1 MDPHNSAALAS
12 PEALEYWKSPDM
24 YIGGAEHAVLH
35 LLYSRFWHKVLY
47 DEGIVKTKEP
57 FAKLFHQG
65 MLLGEDGQK
74 MSKSRGNVIS
84 PSVVIDRY
92 GADTLRLY
100 LMFLGPLEAMKPWS
114 SKGIEGVYRFLKK
127 VWRESIGRD
136 GSLNSKIQD
145 GIEDRKETEKLLNET
160 IKKVTEDTEN
170 IRLNTAISSMMIFAN
185 HMQSSESISLSAAKR
200 FLQLLAPYA
209 PHIAEELW
217 NRMGETE
224 SITLAPW
231 PTVDESKLVSDEVKI
246 IFQVNGKMR
255 GQTMVS
261 QSATQE
267 DILEIARQ
275 EPRVQAQIDGKT
287 IRKIIF
293 VPGKILNIVA
303 N

>member
-1 MDPHNSAALAS
+1 
-12 PEALEYWKSPDM
+12 M